1 MHCVGELIA
10 ILPRLFYKF
19 AGSAT
24 LKNSSTGNIFL
35 ILYKN
40 VVLLCFLN

>member
-19 AGSAT
+19 VGSTT
-24 LKNSSTGNIFL
+24 LKNSSTGNTFL
-35 ILYKN
+35 FLLDIN
-40 VVLLCFLN
+40 NFMVL